1 MPSYISPNELLS
13 ITTFDEPEKDAAVG
27 IINSKAKAKWK
38 DNEKEKTPNEETGYN
53 DCKMDIED
61 GKQSSR
67 KRKCSEKSVTDESD
81 VKVKKKKKE
90 AADPNITDQQ
100 DEEGKI
106 PKAEL
111 ESKDNTDDNEMDAVD
126 NNDKQSV
133 KKGKPVSEKLFTD
146 ENDIKV
152 KKKRKTGDPNITYQQ
167 NEKEKVSEEESG
179 DKDNTY
185 DNKINAGYNNDR
197 QHLKKEKYASEQS
210 LVANESDV
218 KVKKR
223 RRETTAQV
231 ITDQQNEKERSKEK
245 PEDKNNIYD
254 NEIDTADNNDRQSS
268 KKRRLASEKS
278 YIKDERD
285 TENQEIP
292 NKNRNKIT
300 EKKKR
305 RHTINDIIITEDV
318 SGEAIKKE
326 CQKTANKNKATE
338 LECLYEGDE
347 SNETNALMQT
357 EKHSTRDLG
366 MRSSDIEETS
376 VDERKKKKNRKK
388 RSKIQ
393 DNDICSKMGLQI
405 MAKLDWKRLRNRYL
419 DLQRYKMS
427 QLKLHLRKAEMERGG
442 IMTKNGWNYDKPGQ
456 NNTLYD
462 KSKYENDNGKLN
474 EEEKSCGRVNY
485 VPGIIVKIEMDEPCT
500 NLQSFKV
507 Y

>member
-27 IINSKAKAKWK
+27 IINSNAKAKWK
-38 DNEKEKTPNEETGYN
+38 DNEKEKTSNEETGYN
-53 DCKMDIED
+53 DCKMDIGD

-67 KRKCSEKSVTDESD
+67 KRKCVSEKSVTDESD

-100 DEEGKI
+100 DKEGKI
-106 PKAEL
+106 SKAEL
-111 ESKDNTDDNEMDAVD
+111 EDKDNTDDNEMDTVD

-152 KKKRKTGDPNITYQQ
+152 KKKRKTGDSNITHQQ
-167 NEKEKVSEEESG
+167 NEKEKVPEEE

-185 DNKINAGYNNDR
+185 DNKINAA
-197 QHLKKEKYASEQS
+197 H
-210 LVANESDV
+210 
-218 KVKKR
+218 
-223 RRETTAQV
+223 
-231 ITDQQNEKERSKEK
+231 
-245 PEDKNNIYD
+245 
-254 NEIDTADNNDRQSS
+254 NNDRQSS

-347 SNETNALMQT
+347 STETNALMQT

-427 QLKLHLRKAEMERGG
+427 QLKLHLRKAEIERGG

-462 KSKYENDNGKLN
+462 KSKYENDCGKLN